1 MRCFSDFHRKTPT
14 LWKTHQRLIRQ
25 TFRNRYP
32 KGRDCKNSGEITD
45 NGEAGSKPVRRQG
58 LLVKNMTADSF
69 DSFFLL
75 GPPRF
80 DAGRMIKQGSL

>member
-1 MRCFSDFHRKTPT
+1 MRYYPISVGKFLPCGK
-14 LWKTHQRLIRQ
+14 LIRGLSGKPLGI
-25 TFRNRYP
+25 RYP
-32 KGRDCKNSGEITD
+32 KGRDRKISGERTS
-45 NGEAGSKPVRRQG
+45 NGVAGPEPVRRQG
-58 LLVKNMTADSF
+58 LLVKNVTADSF